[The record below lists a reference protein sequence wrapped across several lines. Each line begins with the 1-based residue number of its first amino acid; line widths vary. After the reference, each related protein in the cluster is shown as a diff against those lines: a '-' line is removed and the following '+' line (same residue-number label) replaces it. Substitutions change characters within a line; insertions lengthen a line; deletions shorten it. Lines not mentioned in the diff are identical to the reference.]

1 MEEDS
6 TAIDSEHEENDVT
19 ANQNEVPYDA
29 ASSSSRP
36 PKMVVLSS
44 QLIEEYETR
53 FENGYNIYMDEGYV
67 QWLREVHPDSLPSG
81 KIIIHLFN
89 QCPNILFIV

>member
-19 ANQNEVPYDA
+19 ANQNEVPYDV

-36 PKMVVLSS
+36 PKMVALSP
-44 QLIEEYETR
+44 QLIEKYEMS
-53 FENGYNIYMDEGYV
+53 FENGYNILMDEGYV
-67 QWLREVHPDSLPSG
+67 QWL
-81 KIIIHLFN
+81 
-89 QCPNILFIV
+89 